1 MRNVE
6 TIWHT
11 LRHMVSNTMTIK
23 PLPDGDAWPLYFFE
37 RRSSNYNSQK
47 LPTGELLLK
56 VYLPDIKKE
65 TITLVSN
72 EHNTLAIRWQEED
85 NNVDFLQNIGIGREY
100 DVSRATAELT
110 GGVLHISIPPVTPDT
125 KTIPIA

>member
-1 MRNVE
+1 
-6 TIWHT
+6 
-11 LRHMVSNTMTIK
+11 MTIK